1 MIDAIQAALEEAY
14 AAPLGGWDFSWLYQR
29 ANEVPPP
36 WDFGRQVVYAAQE
49 AERTLDIDTG
59 GGEFVSRL
67 APFPGFV
74 VATEGYAPNVA
85 VAARTLGRVGIPLVQ
100 IKSAPDNVHQEA
112 ADPTSS
118 PLPFATRAFDLVID
132 RHSSYWPSELRRV
145 LRPGGR
151 FLTQQRSEL
160 GDSGEAW
167 GHLFDRPPAPREF
180 DLAFAVEQLRDAGFE
195 IIRAE
200 DAATPI
206 VFTDLAGVIYYLRL
220 VPWAVEGFGPGRDR
234 KALEKIAD
242 KIATDGEL
250 RIRGACMLIEAAA
263 PA

>member
-1 MIDAIQAALEEAY
+1 MIDAIQAALDDAY
-14 AAPLGGWDFSWLYQR
+14 AAPLGGWDFSWLDQR
-29 ANEVPPP
+29 AYEVPPP
-36 WDFGRQVVYAAQE
+36 WDFGRKVVFAAQN

-59 GGEFVSRL
+59 GGEFLARL

-74 VATEGYAPNVA
+74 VATEGYVPNVEI
-85 VAARTLGRVGIPLVQ
+85 AARTLGRVGIRLVQ
-100 IKSAPDNVHQEA
+100 LKSAPDNVDQEA
-112 ADPTSS
+112 ADPMSS
-118 PLPFATRAFDLVID
+118 PLPFAARAFDLVID
-132 RHSSYWPSELRRV
+132 RHSSYWPSEVRRV

-167 GHLFDRPPAPREF
+167 GHLFDRMPAPREF
-180 DLAFAVEQLRDAGFE
+180 DLAFATEQLRDTGFE
-195 IIRAE
+195 IVRAE
-200 DAATPI
+200 DAETPI

-220 VPWAVEGFGPGRDR
+220 VPWAVEGFAPRSDR
-234 KALEKIAD
+234 EALEKIAD

-250 RIRGACMLIEAAA
+250 RIRGACMMIEAA